1 MTWHNGVIE
10 LHYIIFL
17 GQSSLQVIVKI
28 ITVGDFK
35 SVDFHFPYLFINYK
49 NI

>member
-1 MTWHNGVIE
+1 MAQWSYRN
-10 LHYIIFL
+10 LLYYIL

-35 SVDFHFPYLFINYK
+35 SVGFHFSYLFINYK